1 MFPTQIPR
9 TPPAPLIALLALA
22 ACGPRAGPPA
32 PAPPAAVRITPVLAR
47 FRLVE
52 HRHVEQ
58 GYHGQL
64 IVTDAVT
71 RTRFTVAL
79 DSTPTGFALDA
90 AVDSVAVS
98 GDAGVSPAAV
108 ASAAGARFRADV
120 SWNGAVRDVTG
131 PADENPLLDQL
142 GLRMHELLPRTP
154 TAGATPGATWMDT
167 TLATGRTAGIPITIE
182 ARGRHHGAAAWIE
195 FDGRQ
200 VLPLTSET
208 DYTLSGEG
216 ERAGQWITM
225 AGTGTSHVRQYVTP
239 DGVVALGFREDTLRL
254 AIELPGTGLRIPLT
268 QVRTDT
274 LRRVD

>member
-1 MFPTQIPR
+1 MFPIPTLR
-9 TPPAPLIALLALA
+9 THPAALLAILALA
-22 ACGPRAGPPA
+22 ACGPRAAPPA
-32 PAPPAAVRITPVLAR
+32 PTPPATVRIAPATAR

-58 GYHGQL
+58 GYHGQM

-71 RTRFTVAL
+71 RARFTVAI

-90 AVDSVAVS
+90 AVDSVDVS
-98 GDAGVSPAAV
+98 GDAGVSPEAV
-108 ASAAGARFRADV
+108 ASAAGARFQADV
-120 SWNGAVRDVTG
+120 ARNGAVREVTG
-131 PADENPLLDQL
+131 PGDDNPLLDQL
-142 GLRMHELLPRTP
+142 GLRMHELLPRMP
-154 TAGATPGATWMDT
+154 TDGAAPGATWMDT
-167 TLATGRTAGIPITIE
+167 THASGRTAGIPITIE

-208 DYTLSGEG
+208 LYTLSGEG

-225 AGTGTSHVRQYVTP
+225 AGTGTSHVRRFVTP
-239 DGVVALGFREDTLRL
+239 DGVVALGVRQDTLRL